1 MPSFD
6 TLDGCTAAARIA
18 YFLSDMSIIY
28 PITPSSPMAASVDSY
43 SAAGKLNAWGQKVDV
58 TEMQSEAGAA
68 GAVHGALIAGGLT
81 STFTA
86 SQGLLLMIPNL
97 YKMVGEHLP
106 GVFHVAARSIARH
119 ALSIFGDHSDI
130 MAARD
135 TGVAMLI
142 ARTVQ
147 EAQDMALAA
156 HLLAIKAH
164 HPVMSIQDGF
174 RTSHSVS
181 KIELIDFD
189 KIRPYID
196 KEAIHAYKAK
206 CLNPDHP
213 QTMAIERVFDDVYA
227 ITGRGY
233 DLFSYVGHK
242 DAKYVTVVMG
252 SGGAVIE
259 EYIRHVMKTNPDE
272 RIGLIRVHVYRP
284 FSAKHLDDALPKTCE
299 VVCALDRTKSPGD
312 VGEPLYQEIISSL
325 HIRQRL
331 SPLPEKLEKGYFPVK
346 VIGGRFGL
354 SSREFTPAMVHAVYK
369 NMKFERRSPFTVG
382 I

>member
-1 MPSFD
+1 MNDCSSTRKYILVKFGFVQTLTMPSFD

-68 GAVHGALIAGGLT
+68 GAVHGALVAGGLT

-213 QTMAIERVFDDVYA
+213 QTMGSAQNPDLFFQAVERDNSRFDSLPEAIERVFDDVYA

-284 FSAKHLDDALPKTCE
+284 FSAKHLDD
-299 VVCALDRTKSPGD
+299 
-312 VGEPLYQEIISSL
+312 
-325 HIRQRL
+325 
-331 SPLPEKLEKGYFPVK
+331 
-346 VIGGRFGL
+346 
-354 SSREFTPAMVHAVYK
+354 
-369 NMKFERRSPFTVG
+369 
-382 I
+382 